1 MSIAKIISDYMAA
14 PCPNEDGEEHGT
26 KLLPALSATEISEL
40 ETTYGCRFT
49 EDVRELLMYCGGL
62 EAGPMEI
69 IEFRGSETDYLMPSL
84 RGRFR
89 TISPDGFGNFW
100 FYWTSHIGPALG
112 PVFYYQH
119 EGPMIFYQSD
129 GIGDFVRECI
139 RSMTPP
145 YASLIDDVHEFR
157 LRPFRT
163 LNDDL
168 VSRDTILAR
177 ADHELSDFA
186 NHLPSDALIFDFR
199 SSKVGDGVDLAIL
212 HVIALHPKYP
222 VLAVRRRLG
231 LLGWLTSLIRPKKT

>member
-1 MSIAKIISDYMAA
+1 MSTAKIISDYMAA

-62 EAGPMEI
+62 EEGPMEI
-69 IEFRGSETDYLMPSL
+69 IDFRGSETDYLLPSL

-100 FYWTSHIGPALG
+100 FYWTSHVGPALG

-139 RSMTPP
+139 RFMTPP

-157 LRPFRT
+157 LRPLRT

-168 VSRDTILAR
+168 VSRDTVLAR

-186 NHLPSDALIFDFR
+186 SHLPSDALIFDFR
-199 SSKVGDGVDLAIL
+199 SSKVGDGVDLAKL

-231 LLGWLTSLIRPKKT
+231 LIGWLTSLIRPKKK